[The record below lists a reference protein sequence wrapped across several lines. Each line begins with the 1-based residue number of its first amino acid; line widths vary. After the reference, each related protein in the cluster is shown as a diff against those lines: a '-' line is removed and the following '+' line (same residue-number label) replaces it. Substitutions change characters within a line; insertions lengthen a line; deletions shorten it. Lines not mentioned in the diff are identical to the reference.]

1 MLEQQKT
8 FGEALAEWMRASG
21 VSTKRLAER
30 TGYKSKTSIVRILR
44 EEGVH
49 AGRERLLEQLRKQDL
64 LDPAAYASL
73 AQALEISRVGPARAR
88 GRMCLR
94 RLLVGRRASEL
105 SPSLMQAL
113 EPLRQ
118 ARSARILLLNGCRVE
133 LTEELRQILRQRPA
147 HVMEHYVSVDFSS
160 ERAMEALCAILAIA
174 CVPAYA
180 CAIREMRPNGAKN
193 CSGQDMLCFT
203 AQDRDGVSADTL
215 VLFPGGDD
223 SARVHT
229 QPSSFGLFDFL
240 RRILVEGDFQ
250 PAVGAYA
257 TQEGPESIVEAMRFC
272 TELERGCNARTVKPD
287 VCINEVPGA
296 VLYAALRDGGVLH
309 HFPGW
314 TERQMRAQL
323 EEFFYYHDQRF
334 RSAFESERM
343 RGRIMSPRSLR
354 RFALT
359 GRFDSPFSAIRSFT
373 VAERVAI
380 LENFARRMQR
390 GGGCPLCFWND
401 ADDLTM
407 EIHCFENVGIIA
419 FPARE
424 AGGLNV
430 NFQTSILRH
439 PRMAALFQECFDD
452 DLTRNCAVSPSESLL
467 YLRSLLDELRAAP

>member
-1 MLEQQKT
+1 MLEQQRT

-94 RLLVGRRASEL
+94 RLLVGRREAEL

-133 LTEELRQILRQRPA
+133 LTEELRRILRQRPA

-180 CAIREMRPNGAKN
+180 CAIREMRPDRREELLR
-193 CSGQDMLCFT
+193 QDMLCFT

-215 VLFPGGDD
+215 VLFPGDD
-223 SARVHT
+223 SVRVHT

-296 VLYAALRDGGVLH
+296 VLFAALRDGGVLH

-334 RSAFESERM
+334 RSAFEGERM

-354 RFALT
+354 RFVLT
-359 GRFDSPFSAIRSFT
+359 GRFDSPFPAIRAFT

-390 GGGCPLCFWND
+390 GGGCPLCFWSD

-439 PRMAALFQECFDD
+439 PRMAALFEECFDD

-467 YLRSLLDELRAAP
+467 YLRSLLDELRATP

>member
-1 MLEQQKT
+1 MLEQQRT

-94 RLLVGRRASEL
+94 RLLVGRREAEL

-133 LTEELRQILRQRPA
+133 LTEELRRILRQRPA

-180 CAIREMRPNGAKN
+180 CAIREMRPDRREELLR
-193 CSGQDMLCFT
+193 QDMLCFT

-215 VLFPGGDD
+215 VLFPGDD
-223 SARVHT
+223 SVRVHT

-240 RRILVEGDFQ
+240 RRILIEGDFQ

-296 VLYAALRDGGVLH
+296 VLFAALRDGGVLH

-334 RSAFESERM
+334 RSAFEGERM

-354 RFALT
+354 RFVLT
-359 GRFDSPFSAIRSFT
+359 GRFDSPFPAIRAFT

-390 GGGCPLCFWND
+390 GGGCPLCFWSD

-439 PRMAALFQECFDD
+439 PRMAALFEECFDD

-467 YLRSLLDELRAAP
+467 YLRSLLDELRATP

>member
-1 MLEQQKT
+1 MLEQQRT

-94 RLLVGRRASEL
+94 RLLVGRREAEL

-118 ARSARILLLNGCRVE
+118 ARSARMLLLNGCRVE
-133 LTEELRQILRQRPA
+133 LTEELRRILRQRPA

-180 CAIREMRPNGAKN
+180 CAIREMRPDRREELLR
-193 CSGQDMLCFT
+193 QDMLCFT

-215 VLFPGGDD
+215 VLFPGDD
-223 SARVHT
+223 SVRVHT

-240 RRILVEGDFQ
+240 RRILIEGDFQ

-272 TELERGCNARTVKPD
+272 TELERSCNARTVKPD

-296 VLYAALRDGGVLH
+296 VLFAALRDGGVLH

-334 RSAFESERM
+334 RSAFEGERM

-354 RFALT
+354 RFVLT
-359 GRFDSPFSAIRSFT
+359 GRFDSPFPAIRAFT

-390 GGGCPLCFWND
+390 GGGCPLCFWSD

-439 PRMAALFQECFDD
+439 PRMAALFEECFDD

-467 YLRSLLDELRAAP
+467 YLRSLLDELRATP

>member
-1 MLEQQKT
+1 MLEQQRT

-94 RLLVGRRASEL
+94 RLLVGRREAEL

-118 ARSARILLLNGCRVE
+118 ARSARMLLLNGCRVE
-133 LTEELRQILRQRPA
+133 LTEELRRILRQRPA

-180 CAIREMRPNGAKN
+180 CAIREMRPDRREELLR
-193 CSGQDMLCFT
+193 QDMLCFT

-215 VLFPGGDD
+215 VLFPGDD
-223 SARVHT
+223 SVRVHT

-240 RRILVEGDFQ
+240 RRILIEGDFQ

-257 TQEGPESIVEAMRFC
+257 TQEGPESIVEAMRFY

-296 VLYAALRDGGVLH
+296 VLFAALRDGGVLH

-334 RSAFESERM
+334 RSAFEGERM

-354 RFALT
+354 RFVLT
-359 GRFDSPFSAIRSFT
+359 GRFDSPFPAIRAFT

-390 GGGCPLCFWND
+390 GGGCPLCFWSD

-439 PRMAALFQECFDD
+439 PRMAALFEECFDD

-467 YLRSLLDELRAAP
+467 YLRSLLDELRATP

>member
-1 MLEQQKT
+1 MLEQQRT
-8 FGEALAEWMRASG
+8 FGKALAEWMRASG
-21 VSTKRLAER
+21 VSTKRLAEL

-44 EEGVH
+44 EESVH
-49 AGRERLLEQLRKQDL
+49 AGRERLLVQLRKQDM

-73 AQALEISRVGPARAR
+73 AQALEISRVGLARAR

-94 RLLVGRRASEL
+94 RLLVGQREAEL

-113 EPLRQ
+113 GPLRQ

-133 LTEELRQILRQRPA
+133 LTEELRRILHQRPA

-180 CAIREMRPNGAKN
+180 CAIREMRPNRREELLR
-193 CSGQDMLCFT
+193 QDMLCFT

-215 VLFPGGDD
+215 VLFSGDD

-229 QPSSFGLFDFL
+229 QPSSLGLFDFL
-240 RRILVEGDFQ
+240 RRILIEGDFQ

-272 TELERGCNARTVKPD
+272 TELERSCNARTVKPD

-296 VLYAALRDGGVLH
+296 TLYAALRDGGVLH

-373 VAERVAI
+373 VPERVAI
-380 LENFARRMQR
+380 LANFVRSIQR
-390 GGGCPLCFWND
+390 DGGCPLCFWSD

-452 DLTRNCAVSPSESLL
+452 DLARNCAVSPSESLL

>member
-1 MLEQQKT
+1 MLEQQRT

-94 RLLVGRRASEL
+94 RLLVGRREAEL

-118 ARSARILLLNGCRVE
+118 ARSARMLLLNGCRVE
-133 LTEELRQILRQRPA
+133 LTEELRRILRQRPA

-180 CAIREMRPNGAKN
+180 CAIREMRPDRREELLR
-193 CSGQDMLCFT
+193 QDMLCFI

-215 VLFPGGDD
+215 VLFPGDD
-223 SARVHT
+223 SVRVHT

-296 VLYAALRDGGVLH
+296 VLFAALRDGGVLH

-334 RSAFESERM
+334 RSAFEGERM

-354 RFALT
+354 RFVLT
-359 GRFDSPFSAIRSFT
+359 GRFDSPFPAIRAFT

-380 LENFARRMQR
+380 LENFARHIQR
-390 GGGCPLCFWND
+390 DGGCPLCFWSD

-439 PRMAALFQECFDD
+439 PRMAALFEECFDD
-452 DLTRNCAVSPSESLL
+452 DLTRNCAISPSESLL
-467 YLRSLLDELRAAP
+467 YLRSLLDELRATP

>member
-1 MLEQQKT
+1 MLEQQRT

-94 RLLVGRRASEL
+94 RLLVGRREAEL

-118 ARSARILLLNGCRVE
+118 ARSARMLLLNGCRVE
-133 LTEELRQILRQRPA
+133 LTEELRRILRQRPA

-180 CAIREMRPNGAKN
+180 CAIREMRPDRREELLR
-193 CSGQDMLCFT
+193 QDMLCFT

-215 VLFPGGDD
+215 VLFPGDD
-223 SARVHT
+223 SVRVHT

-240 RRILVEGDFQ
+240 RRILIEGDFQ

-272 TELERGCNARTVKPD
+272 TELERSCNARTVKPD

-296 VLYAALRDGGVLH
+296 ALYAALRDGGVLH

-334 RSAFESERM
+334 RSAFEGERM

-354 RFALT
+354 RFVLT
-359 GRFDSPFSAIRSFT
+359 GRFDSPFPAIRAFT

-390 GGGCPLCFWND
+390 GGGCPLCFWSD

-439 PRMAALFQECFDD
+439 PRMAALFEECFDD

-467 YLRSLLDELRAAP
+467 YLRSLLDELRATP